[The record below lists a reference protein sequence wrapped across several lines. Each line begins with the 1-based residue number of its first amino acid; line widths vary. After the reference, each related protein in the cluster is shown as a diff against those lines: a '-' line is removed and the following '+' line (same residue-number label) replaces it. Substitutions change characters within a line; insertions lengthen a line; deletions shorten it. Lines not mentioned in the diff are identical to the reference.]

1 MFVLKEDWTA
11 FVSKTL
17 LIIIVLC
24 LTASCTRVRN
34 KVVDWL
40 RTSSNF
46 KEYHVSQLYP
56 SLGQDGDCGVC
67 EEWPLYNMWFRYQ
80 GTPAQ
85 VESAIIAKDCT
96 YTEITPDS
104 AFISCDRN
112 YILEKQRSHQ
122 RIDFF
127 DEWETLP
134 EDHLLYYHCCRTPH
148 QHFFVFDTVSGYV
161 YHHMVEF
168 RE

>member
-1 MFVLKEDWTA
+1 MTRQKI
-11 FVSKTL
+11 L
-17 LIIIVLC
+17 LIIFTLF

-40 RTSSNF
+40 STSSNF
-46 KEYHVSQLYP
+46 EEYHVSQLYP

-85 VESAIIAKDCT
+85 VESAIIAKECS
-96 YTEITPDS
+96 YTEIKPDS

-112 YILEKQRSHQ
+112 YIWKSSPFTRKSTFLTNGKLFQ
-122 RIDFF
+122 RIICYTIAAAGHRISTFSCSIR
-127 DEWETLP
+127 LP
-134 EDHLLYYHCCRTPH
+134 VTYIITWLNFGNKISPH
-148 QHFFVFDTVSGYV
+148 T
-161 YHHMVEF
+161 
-168 RE
+168 